1 MYNDPNQPQQPPYGQ
16 PQQPYGDP
24 QYGVPPVPVYVG
36 QQPPPKKSLRW
47 LWITLG
53 IIGGILVLGCGGC
66 IIAVSVLGINI
77 FNQVGP
83 AVTATQYYQA
93 IKNQDYT
100 QAYSFI
106 DPAGASVAGQP
117 LTQTVFTTGAQ
128 AIDNQKGKVTSFN
141 ASSFHIN
148 SDNTTATVAMLVTR
162 GGQSYTV
169 NLELKK
175 EGNDWKIVNA
185 DGI

>member
-16 PQQPYGDP
+16 PQPPYGET
-24 QYGVPPVPVYVG
+24 QYGVPPVPAYVP
-36 QQPPPKKSLRW
+36 QPQPKRSLRW

-53 IIGGILVLGCGGC
+53 IVGGLLVLVCGGC

-77 FNQVGP
+77 FNQAGP
-83 AVTATQYYQA
+83 AITATQYYQA
-93 IKNQDYT
+93 IQSQNYA
-100 QAYSFI
+100 QAYSYI
-106 DPAGASVAGQP
+106 DPAGASVAGQS
-117 LTQTVFTTGAQ
+117 LTQTVFMTGAQ
-128 AIDNQKGKVTSFN
+128 AIDTQKGKVTGSTV
-141 ASSFHIN
+141 SSFHIN
-148 SDNTTATVAMLVTR
+148 SDNISATVAMLVTR

>member
-16 PQQPYGDP
+16 PQ
-24 QYGVPPVPVYVG
+24 YGVPPVPAYVP
-36 QQPPPKKSLRW
+36 QPQPKKSLRW

-53 IIGGILVLGCGGC
+53 VVGGLIVLACGGC
-66 IIAVSVLGINI
+66 AIAIYVFGVNI
-77 FNQVGP
+77 FNQTGP
-83 AVTATQYYQA
+83 AIVATQYYQA
-93 IKNQDYT
+93 IQNQNYT
-100 QAYSFI
+100 QAYSYI
-106 DPAGASVAGQP
+106 DPAGASVGGQS

-128 AIDNQKGKVTSFN
+128 AIDTQKGKVTS
-141 ASSFHIN
+141 AAPSSFHIN
-148 SDNTTATVAMLVTR
+148 SDNVTATVAMLVTR

-169 NLELKK
+169 NLDLKK